1 MSKILK
7 KTPLSG
13 IERERRIRL
22 KTAAF
27 VTKNSIAR
35 IERERNAI
43 LLDVQQNPVHTRVNT
58 TLQPKKPSIPV
69 SLQNERERR
78 HFDDASAKKTISVA
92 TENSKKPGGVAAY
105 HKADGVGCPTKAGSN
120 KHVDSNTS
128 ISNQDNNEVILDH
141 CDIGHSLPEKSE
153 DTNLNAKVQLPSFLT
168 KKSLPSEAV
177 VRSAFCDKLAITFD
191 CDPDDQL
198 NFQEKSKRLEDG
210 GDDHYKLVPVHQ
222 EDAKIYRY
230 SYRLVKRG
238 GLHVAL
244 LQASP
249 RQRSV
254 RFCRLEFNPNEVDEK
269 GCAEI
274 RRMLRALV
282 SSNFRMNLGN
292 GNFTR
297 LDAATDIKKIRPGDL
312 LISSD
317 RSRDSSLWVRRFN
330 RAGCEEWETE
340 TVALGSANSD
350 YFAQIYDKGAQLFRV
365 KGIEIDA
372 LRTRIEVR
380 TKPRN
385 SKGVSIAVK
394 DILKVRNPF
403 ASIHIAFYP
412 GEDEKDYLLNFLICA
427 CRWYG
432 AEEACRMIKD
442 RSLRA
447 RYWNK
452 LISEVP
458 EWWNPEALW
467 IQVLDSLKATDIFPD
482 TIFDE

>member
-1 MSKILK
+1 MSQNVK
-7 KTPLSG
+7 KNPPSG
-13 IERERRIRL
+13 IERERRMHL
-22 KTAAF
+22 KTTAF
-27 VTKNSIAR
+27 VKKNSAPR
-35 IERERNAI
+35 IERERNAS
-43 LLDVQQNPVHTRVNT
+43 LLAMQLNPVHKREKT
-58 TLQPKKPSIPV
+58 TFPSKKSGISV

-78 HFDDASAKKTISVA
+78 HFDGASAKKTISE
-92 TENSKKPGGVAAY
+92 TKENSKKTGGVAAY
-105 HKADGVGCPTKAGSN
+105 HKTDGVSRPTKAGSN
-120 KHVDSNTS
+120 KHVDSNTN
-128 ISNQDNNEVILDH
+128 ISNHN
-141 CDIGHSLPEKSE
+141 DIGKHCNTSHSMPEKSE
-153 DTNLNAKVQLPSFLT
+153 DTNLNAKGQLPAFLT
-168 KKSLPSEAV
+168 NKSLPSEAA

-191 CDPDDQL
+191 CDPDNQL
-198 NFQEKSKRLEDG
+198 SFQEKAKRLEDS
-210 GDDHYKLVPVHQ
+210 GDDHYKLIPVYQ

-230 SYRLVKRG
+230 SYRLVERRG
-238 GLHVAL
+238 VHVAF

-254 RFCRLEFNPNEVDEK
+254 RFCRLEFNPNQVDSL
-269 GCAEI
+269 GYAEI

-282 SSNFRMNLGN
+282 GSNFRMNLSEGKI
-292 GNFTR
+292 TR

-312 LISSD
+312 LITSD
-317 RSRDSSLWVRRFN
+317 RSRDSSLWVRHFN
-330 RAGCEEWETE
+330 RAGHEEWETE

-380 TKPRN
+380 TKPRDRQ
-385 SKGVSIAVK
+385 GVSIAVK
-394 DILKVRNPF
+394 DIRKVRNPF

-412 GEDEKDYLLNFLICA
+412 GEDEKDYLFNFLVCA

-452 LISEVP
+452 LINEVP
-458 EWWNPEALW
+458 EWWNPDGLW
-467 IQVLDSLKATDIFPD
+467 TQVIDSLKATGIFSD